1 MAPNRD
7 TPLRISETESPA
19 ISKVSVIN
27 SSARDNTTVIQV
39 LSQDLE
45 EDFSTLDRKAP
56 SPSDYDSP
64 SSGVGSSTGWTSSGT
79 GGWTSGVG
87 SSNGEGTGGWSS
99 GVGSTNGV
107 STVSIRADLE
117 EEMSSSI
124 HRVRKMA
131 EEKAKAEK
139 MRHQEEMEGMHRER
153 ALERKNFQLR
163 LEQFQTEKEQMKNEI
178 MTLREKV
185 KLLHLEK
192 ENTEEQLMQMAE
204 QNEQVAVQEQV
215 EQEQKQEEEL
225 LIQLNQLS
233 TRVTSQD
240 SELAEVR
247 EDNSILRSQNK
258 KIKGGHAQH
267 Q

>member
-124 HRVRKMA
+124 QRVRKMA

-192 ENTEEQLMQMAE
+192 ENTEEQQ
-204 QNEQVAVQEQV
+204 
-215 EQEQKQEEEL
+215 QKQEEEL